1 MNQLDREFITSTV
14 TTVVSREIS
23 KANNELEGKL
33 ETFIVEHV
41 SKEINGLAYV
51 VAKGFERVDNKID
64 DLEENMN
71 ARLEGI
77 NRRIDKID
85 LNMVKIE
92 EFAKLEKRVTKL
104 EKAAV

>member
-33 ETFIVEHV
+33 KVFIVEHV
-41 SKEINGLAYV
+41 SEEINALAYV
-51 VAKGFERVDNKID
+51 TAKGFERVDKRID
-64 DLEENMN
+64 DFQDNMN
-71 ARLEGI
+71 ARLEGV

-85 LNMVKIE
+85 ANMVKIE
-92 EFAKLEKRVTKL
+92 DFARLEKRVTKL
-104 EKAAV
+104 EKASA